1 MGPYRAIR
9 SPHAHSS
16 SESEAIRDTEAD
28 MVNLTVYGQTDIGLV
43 RKSNEDAL
51 LIADLTGDN
60 LIEEQKIT
68 RFEVGARGVLL
79 AVSDGMGGHRAG
91 EVASAMVIESLKHS
105 MTLDRQSQPG
115 DALIERAVERANRE
129 VWHAA
134 AKPGRERMGATVTA
148 LFVQGDVVHIA
159 EVGDSRAYLLRG
171 GVLHQVTR
179 DQSYVQVLVDS
190 GVITPEEAETA
201 PMKNVILQAMG
212 QKSDVTVALG
222 RLALRQRDCFI
233 ICSDGLSNK
242 VSPDEMR
249 HVILTATRLD
259 AACAKLIEL
268 AKDHGG
274 EDNITVIIGGVSGD
288 LPPLVPGEPITDTL
302 QVLKEYAA
310 PAPSEL

>member
-1 MGPYRAIR
+1 
-9 SPHAHSS
+9 
-16 SESEAIRDTEAD
+16 
-28 MVNLTVYGQTDIGLV
+28 MVNLTVYGQTDVGCV

-51 LIADLTGDN
+51 LIADLSGNN
-60 LIEEQKIT
+60 LIDEQKIT

-79 AVSDGMGGHRAG
+79 AVSDGMGGQRAG
-91 EVASAMVIESLKHS
+91 EVASAMVIESMKRS
-105 MTLDRQSQPG
+105 MALDRQSQPP
-115 DALIERAVERANRE
+115 DALIQRAVERANRE

-134 AKPGRERMGATVTA
+134 ATPGREGMGATVTA
-148 LFVQGDVVHIA
+148 LFVQGDAVHIA

-190 GVITPEEAETA
+190 GVMTPEQAETA

-212 QKSDVTVALG
+212 QKSNVTVALG
-222 RLALRQRDCFI
+222 RLSLRQRDCFL
-233 ICSDGLSNK
+233 ICSDGLSNM

-259 AACAKLIEL
+259 AACATLIQL
-268 AKDHGG
+268 AKSHGG

-302 QVLKEYAA
+302 EVLKEFGA
-310 PAPSEL
+310 PAPSGA